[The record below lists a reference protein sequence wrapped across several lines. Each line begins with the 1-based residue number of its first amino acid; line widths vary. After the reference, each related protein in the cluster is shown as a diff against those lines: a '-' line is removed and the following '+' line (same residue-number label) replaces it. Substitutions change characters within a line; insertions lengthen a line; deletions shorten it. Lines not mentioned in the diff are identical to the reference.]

1 MTELAF
7 LGSLLGMPSIFDPM
21 FPATYASFFGSYPSW
36 MKEGV
41 ERMKEADL
49 RGSGEESGDTG
60 GDNAPVSPVLS
71 NVRILSVV
79 SCKIDEALMVQVA
92 YLHICIHLFTV
103 CLWF

>member
-41 ERMKEADL
+41 ERMKEEVDL
-49 RGSGEESGDTG
+49 RGSGRESGETG
-60 GDNAPVSPVLS
+60 SDNAPVSPVLS
-71 NVRILSVV
+71 NVRMLYGV
-79 SCKIDEALMVQVA
+79 S
-92 YLHICIHLFTV
+92 LHKMQIYMLRRDSCETL
-103 CLWF
+103 

>member
-41 ERMKEADL
+41 ERMKEEVDL
-49 RGSGEESGDTG
+49 RGSGAESAEAG
-60 GDNAPVSPVLS
+60 GDNAPVSPKLS
-71 NVRILSVV
+71 NVRMLYGV
-79 SCKIDEALMVQVA
+79 SLHKI
-92 YLHICIHLFTV
+92 
-103 CLWF
+103 